1 MSQTYTSANTSINRT
16 KLPAVYRKVTITTP
30 FVLDYGCG
38 KYTAHIRDHV
48 AEQNAYYL
56 PYDPYNQ
63 PEKVNEGA
71 CQMLNR
77 CAEYHKPV
85 TVICSN
91 VLNVINDR
99 NEIKNIAKVI
109 RHIVRE
115 TNGVAYITVYEGD
128 KTGTGRVTGK
138 DQYQRNEPL
147 RNYLKYFNIDTSTG
161 ADIHNGMIVVRKVG

>member
-1 MSQTYTSANTSINRT
+1 MAQNYTSANTSINKN

-48 AEQNAYYL
+48 AEQNACYL

-63 PEKVNEGA
+63 PERVNKGA
-71 CQMLNR
+71 RQMLDR
-77 CAEYHKPV
+77 CAKYHKPV

-91 VLNVINDR
+91 VLNVIDSVNELAVITR
-99 NEIKNIAKVI
+99 NI
-109 RHIVRE
+109 RNIVR
-115 TNGVAYITVYEGD
+115 TTGGIAYITVYEGD
-128 KTGTGRVTGK
+128 KTGIGRATGK

-147 RNYLKYFNIDTSTG
+147 RNYLRYFTDG
-161 ADIHNGMIVVRKVG
+161 KIHNGMIVIGGN